1 MRDFFTVLALSLH
14 AVFEG
19 LAVGLEDEA
28 KDVWMLFA
36 GRKYHK
42 SSIRSRLCII
52 SNPNVLRLVLEV
64 FQKVSILQQKFF

>member
-36 GRKYHK
+36 GRKYRK

-52 SNPNVLRLVLEV
+52 LDPNVLRLVLEV
-64 FQKVSILQQKFF
+64 FQKVSILQQILF